1 MDELLTFEVL
11 LEKYFYAKTLRP
23 DTQWSYCKVVRTFTK
38 FAKVLQGGQC
48 RFGAEVE
55 RRSIKSAGAEGS
67 YRITRLPICVR
78 CSTLLSR
85 KNYSVKRTRLM
96 ALWLARALNVKT
108 LSDSQ
113 LETVYRVMQ
122 QQRGREQSGDRYRNA
137 LAPAWF
143 WTAVLD
149 ILRYTAIRQNQ
160 FLHIRISDVDFDSHC
175 IHLRLEGA
183 KNHREH
189 QVPIISALRPSLEEL
204 VSQVTK
210 AGAMPHEQLFNIAW
224 FDFRRKANYQDGM
237 TKVPL
242 RSFFRRLSRECGFLV
257 SPHRFRH
264 TIATKLMR
272 TPERNLQT
280 VKTLLGHVSLASTLE
295 YVEVNIES
303 LKATLEQELR
313 W

>member
-1 MDELLTFEVL
+1 MELLQGSKNVYEVCESITREVSADLVLRWKEEVL
-11 LEKYFYAKTLRP
+11 
-23 DTQWSYCKVVRTFTK
+23 KVQGLKVRTWNNKVAHMRALFN
-38 FAKVLQGGQC
+38 FA
-48 RFGAEVE
+48 
-55 RRSIKSAGAEGS
+55 IK
-67 YRITRLPICVR
+67 
-78 CSTLLSR
+78 

>member
-1 MDELLTFEVL
+1 
-11 LEKYFYAKTLRP
+11 
-23 DTQWSYCKVVRTFTK
+23 
-38 FAKVLQGGQC
+38 
-48 RFGAEVE
+48 
-55 RRSIKSAGAEGS
+55 
-67 YRITRLPICVR
+67 
-78 CSTLLSR
+78 
-85 KNYSVKRTRLM
+85 
-96 ALWLARALNVKT
+96 
-108 LSDSQ
+108 
-113 LETVYRVMQ
+113 
-122 QQRGREQSGDRYRNA
+122 
-137 LAPAWF
+137 
-143 WTAVLD
+143 
-149 ILRYTAIRQNQ
+149 
-160 FLHIRISDVDFDSHC
+160 
-175 IHLRLEGA
+175 
-183 KNHREH
+183 